1 MKVKLKKEDISK
13 GYLILINP
21 DHLLQKNTMNL
32 IFYNE
37 EFKNIELEQE
47 ANNQLHLALDTI
59 KSNNRIVPVSGYR
72 TLEEHIDIYESSLKD
87 LLKNLLL
94 YQMLVNIKQ
103 DLQ

>member
-37 EFKNIELEQE
+37 EFKNIEL
-47 ANNQLHLALDTI
+47 
-59 KSNNRIVPVSGYR
+59 
-72 TLEEHIDIYESSLKD
+72 
-87 LLKNLLL
+87 
-94 YQMLVNIKQ
+94 
-103 DLQ
+103 